1 VKTDYDGLD
10 DGLLLALIEAQ
21 EGLSDDERLGH
32 AEPTS
37 QMIEQAAVNLRARL
51 DREDGMRYWR

>member
-21 EGLSDDERLGH
+21 EQLSDDERLGT
-32 AEPTS
+32 PS
-37 QMIEQAAVNLRARL
+37 RR
-51 DREDGMRYWR
+51 RK